1 MYTETFVKGNY
12 GKGKRRFYGNISRDL
27 DLHPDLPG
35 TKPEKGGL
43 GEHLW
48 KKHKFKYTAGRAL
61 RHIVLA
67 LWCATTA
74 FPILWTLM
82 VSFKDNSQI
91 FTAPFAWPNPVI
103 SSNFSDIFAKLNI
116 PRGFLNSIIYSFFY
130 RTYRLHPLGH
140 GRFFI
145 CPSAFVGREASFT
158 PILS

>member
-1 MYTETFVKGNY
+1 M
-12 GKGKRRFYGNISRDL
+12 
-27 DLHPDLPG
+27 
-35 TKPEKGGL
+35 
-43 GEHLW
+43 

-116 PRGFLNSIIYSFFY
+116 PRGFLPYLSSASS
-130 RTYRLHPLGH
+130 RPWSV
-140 GRFFI
+140 FI

>member
-1 MYTETFVKGNY
+1 M
-12 GKGKRRFYGNISRDL
+12 
-27 DLHPDLPG
+27 
-35 TKPEKGGL
+35 
-43 GEHLW
+43 

-116 PRGFLNSIIYSFFY
+116 PRGFLNSIIYSFFTVLIVCILSAMVGFY
-130 RTYRLHPLGH
+130 
-140 GRFFI
+140 